1 MDQKVALVTGGT
13 GGIGEAI
20 CKRLNSDGYKVV
32 AGFNNKEKAQAWQIT
47 QKENGMNIDIVH
59 CPVTDFDACGVAIK
73 WVEENVGP
81 IDILINNAGITKD
94 GMFKKMT
101 RDRWDTIID
110 VNLNSLFNMTRQVVD
125 GMAERGFG
133 RIINVSSVNGQLGQI
148 GQVNYAA
155 AKAGMHGFTKALAR
169 EVARKGVT
177 VNTISPGYVA
187 TPMVMAIAEDVRH
200 KIEASIPVGRLCQPD
215 EIAHGIS
222 FLASEL
228 SAYTTG
234 SDLSIN
240 GGMFMH

>member
-47 QKENGMNIDIVH
+47 QKENDMDIDIVH

-200 KIEASIPVGRLCQPD
+200 KIEASIPVGRLCRPE

-222 FLASEL
+222 FLVSDL